1 MKRLTAMLLLIL
13 LCFSGCGRDETAY
26 TCEEIEVWLR
36 QVLPDQKP
44 IDTSNAKKFD
54 DDDGNE
60 AENAY
65 WLHSAVYHGLV
76 HVHSSEL
83 STTAIID
90 NVEAFA
96 GNPAAI
102 VVNPDLIPGEYDEE
116 AGVWRIEPHTAEQN
130 LFYVVHDEDFVLEY
144 GDYAEIRIS
153 CIGYSL
159 ENGMYNLY
167 TFAPDGT
174 PQTPDRMKFGLY
186 DDIDALRDEIRA
198 NPDQYEVLT
207 VKLKY
212 DSDGFRLWGLVE

>member
-13 LCFSGCGRDETAY
+13 LCFPGCGRDDSVY

-44 IDTSNAKKFD
+44 INTSNAKRFN

-60 AENAY
+60 EENRY
-65 WLHSAVYHGLV
+65 WLHSAVYHGLM
-76 HVHSSEL
+76 HVHSSEM
-83 STTAIID
+83 STKAIID

-96 GNPAAI
+96 GSPAAI
-102 VVNPDLIPGEYDEE
+102 VVNPDLIPGEYDEASE
-116 AGVWRIEPHTAEQN
+116 LWRIDPHTAEQN
-130 LFYVVHDEDFVLEY
+130 LFYAVHDEKIVLER

-153 CIGYSL
+153 CIGYTL

-174 PQTPDRMKFGLY
+174 PQTPDRMKFGFY

-198 NPDQYEVLT
+198 NPDDYEVLT
-207 VKLKY
+207 VKLNY
-212 DSDGFRLWGLVE
+212 DIDGLRLMGLAE